1 MSREH
6 VETNQTSTSDSFL
19 HLTLELSLEFG
30 CASNDRG
37 NFELCLSWGQTHN
50 LQPGGPETLTEYQ
63 NTRTS
68 FESRLA
74 AIERE
79 IDNVARNVT
88 AANSRVRKAK
98 RSAQTGSMRDLS
110 LAVEDLAVLVGT
122 AHNIIAEVQSL
133 CDFDTSDWIASGSYQ
148 KELLELAADE
158 GFPMIESDGRI
169 LCYPTIV
176 QLSPSDSAVLL
187 DKKKER
193 GIRPS
198 YLIRKLKD
206 LSQRQVKFRAE
217 AFIEALVFA
226 YDLVVAEKK
235 RRSEAVVK
243 LQEIYRVLTIL
254 PSSRSYSKSEFVRDV
269 YLLDQSGITLTRDGR
284 KLKLPASAMTRSSGT
299 METVAK
305 GGQVKLYAGIA
316 FEAIS

>member
-1 MSREH
+1 MEYK
-6 VETNQTSTSDSFL
+6 NLDS
-19 HLTLELSLEFG
+19 S
-30 CASNDRG
+30 
-37 NFELCLSWGQTHN
+37 FEL
-50 LQPGGPETLTEYQ
+50 
-63 NTRTS
+63 
-68 FESRLA
+68 RLV

-79 IDNVARNVT
+79 IDNVTRNVV
-88 AANSRVRKAK
+88 AANSRAKKAK
-98 RSAQTGSMRDLS
+98 RSVQTGSMRELS
-110 LAVEDLAVLVGT
+110 LAVDDLAVLLAT
-122 AHNIIAEVQSL
+122 ANDGIASVQGL

-148 KELLELAADE
+148 KEFLELAAEE
-158 GFPMIESDGRI
+158 GLPMIESDGRV

-176 QLSPSDSAVLL
+176 QLSSTDSTVLL

-198 YLIRKLKD
+198 YLIKKLKD
-206 LSQRQVKFRAE
+206 LSQRQVKFRAD
-217 AFIEALVFA
+217 AFIEALALA

-269 YLLDQSGITLTRDGR
+269 YLLDQSGVTLTRDGR